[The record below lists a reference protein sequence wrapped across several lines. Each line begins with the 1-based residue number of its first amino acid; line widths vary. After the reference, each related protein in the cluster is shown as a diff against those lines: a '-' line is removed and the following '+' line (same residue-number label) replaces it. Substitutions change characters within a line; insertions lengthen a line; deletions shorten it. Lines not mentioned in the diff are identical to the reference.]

1 MKIGAWAPG
10 STLAR
15 ELKRASS
22 TLAANIPAA
31 TKEKLMRIT
40 KRNLFIP
47 SQKARSLTPWFG
59 GLALMG
65 GVTFTLLALH
75 DDARTEVSAVH
86 PVPDPDPPSAQSR
99 VTLDDDIRVVPAP
112 APEPVE
118 LEPTEIEA
126 TRPQL
131 ALEHED
137 EHTDFLAEADAAMNA
152 GDLKLAFESLRKH
165 LWGNDPTAVVLL
177 RIGRIG
183 RELGELALAEEALH
197 DAGQLDPTV
206 AEVHVELARIYLD
219 TKDLE
224 KARFA
229 ARQAIRLDGQS
240 PTAWNVAGRAA
251 LASSEFQRA
260 EQAFRR
266 AVELDPSDPML
277 HNNLGLLYIMT
288 KNGPSAVDSLETSAE
303 LYAESV
309 PTYVLNNLGLAYE
322 LGDRMDEA
330 QEAFERA
337 LMQDPSYSRARVNLR
352 RIEARILAAEQA
364 KSVSVA
370 DAQPL

>member
-1 MKIGAWAPG
+1 MKRTHRLSFTPNRRPR
-10 STLAR
+10 TLV
-15 ELKRASS
+15 
-22 TLAANIPAA
+22 
-31 TKEKLMRIT
+31 
-40 KRNLFIP
+40 
-47 SQKARSLTPWFG
+47 PWFG
-59 GLALMG
+59 GLALLG

-75 DDARTEVSAVH
+75 DEARTEVAAVQ
-86 PVPDPDPPSAQSR
+86 PVPDPDPPS
-99 VTLDDDIRVVPAP
+99 VEGKVELGDDIQVVVSPP
-112 APEPVE
+112 PVPVE

-126 TRPQL
+126 PRVQI
-131 ALEHED
+131 ALEHTD
-137 EHTDFLAEADAAMNA
+137 ETTDFLAEADAAMNA
-152 GDLKLAFESLRKH
+152 GDLTLAFDALRKH
-165 LWGNDPTAVVLL
+165 LWSNDPSATVLL

-183 RELGELALAEEALH
+183 RELGQLALAEEALH
-197 DAGQLDPTV
+197 DAGQLEPKN
-206 AEVHVELARIYLD
+206 AEIHVELARVYLD

-229 ARQAIRLDGQS
+229 ARQGIRLDNQN

-322 LGDRMDEA
+322 LADRLDES

-337 LMQDPSYSRARVNLR
+337 IIQDPSYVRAQVNLR
-352 RIEARILAAEQA
+352 RIEARVAAAEEA